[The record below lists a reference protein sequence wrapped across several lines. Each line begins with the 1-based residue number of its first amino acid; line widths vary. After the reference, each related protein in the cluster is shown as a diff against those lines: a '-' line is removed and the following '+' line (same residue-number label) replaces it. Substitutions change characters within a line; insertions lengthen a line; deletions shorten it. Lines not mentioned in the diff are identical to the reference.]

1 MDGMGH
7 HLLADP
13 GLSSQ
18 QYRGVGFTDL
28 TDLHPQGDHSLA
40 FPNDIRDTVL
50 DGMLLFA
57 RLIHGLK
64 GILQIQETFFR
75 ICRNLIQKILELL
88 AIREDIVVDGAHQC
102 AVFV

>member
-1 MDGMGH
+1 
-7 HLLADP
+7 
-13 GLSSQ
+13 
-18 QYRGVGFTDL
+18 
-28 TDLHPQGDHSLA
+28 
-40 FPNDIRDTVL
+40 
-50 DGMLLFA
+50 MLLFA